1 MADEPSNGEL
11 ARRLE
16 AVHQDLKEDFRDIA
30 KRLEAKVSAERYDI
44 ERRNRDEV
52 HVQMMERIAAIE
64 AARQKEAEKA
74 AEERKAAEAQRASD
88 RRLLLSVLVVPV
100 LLVLFQAWLSARG
113 AGS

>member
-16 AVHQDLKEDFRDIA
+16 AVHQDLKEDFREIA
-30 KRLEAKVSAERYDI
+30 KRLDAKVSVERYEI

-52 HVQMMERIAAIE
+52 HVHLTERIAAIE
-64 AARQKEAEKA
+64 EARRREAEKA
-74 AEERKAAEAQRASD
+74 AEERRDAAAQRASD
-88 RRLLLSVLVVPV
+88 RRLIFSALIVPV
-100 LLVLFQAWLSARG
+100 LLVLLQAWLSARG